1 MLKRLKRR
9 GMLEILFCCIV
20 ILFIAIVF
28 YKQANEEI
36 DILQLDAS
44 RIEEVPSLYGD
55 RSPIVLKGFP
65 VPSLGS
71 YEDMKKRP
79 KVLGLTIGD
88 TKETL
93 DSLLHSDRLK
103 DFTFHPTTME
113 FLAKESGLHVWFG
126 LHCYNDL
133 LGSKLTQWM
142 YFYKTGLW
150 PSHRGLWQTSA
161 VHTLLVPT
169 QGTAHVSLLLSK
181 MIPYLPVEWKGRR
194 LKSITA
200 ADTPLVSHL
209 QYVEIKLKKG
219 NALLLPPH
227 ILVDISSDGTNIND
241 MLWMFQAEIHHP
253 ISNFAKS

>member
-1 MLKRLKRR
+1 MLKGPFIR
-9 GMLEILFCCIV
+9 GMLDILFCIIV
-20 ILFIAIVF
+20 ILFIGILF

-36 DILQLDAS
+36 DILQLDAG
-44 RIEEVPSLYGD
+44 RIEEVPTLYGE

-71 YEDMKKRP
+71 YEEMKKRP
-79 KVLGLTIGD
+79 TVLGLTIGD

-93 DSLLHSDRLK
+93 DTLLHSKSLQ

-113 FLAKESGLHVWFG
+113 FLAKESGLHIWFG
-126 LHCYNDL
+126 LHSYKQL
-133 LGSKLTQWM
+133 LPSSFTQWM

-161 VHTLLVPT
+161 AHTLLVPT
-169 QGTAHVSLLLSK
+169 QGKAHVSLLLSK
-181 MIPYLPVEWKGRR
+181 MIPYLPIEWKGRR
-194 LKSITA
+194 LKTITA

-227 ILVDISSDGTNIND
+227 ILVDISSDETNVNN

-253 ISNFAKS
+253 ISSFAKS